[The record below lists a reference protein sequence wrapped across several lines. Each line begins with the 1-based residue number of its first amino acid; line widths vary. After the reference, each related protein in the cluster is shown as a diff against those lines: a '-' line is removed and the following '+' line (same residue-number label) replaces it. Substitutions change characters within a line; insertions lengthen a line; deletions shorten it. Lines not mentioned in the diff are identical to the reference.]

1 MCVCFELVYVCI
13 ACVFVFECVFV
24 CAHVDLRVSKPQ
36 PPNHCVCLCGCVCV
50 RVYHIC
56 MQCICVRVCAG
67 PQARARAGTRAKKG
81 APPLP
86 NALGFRT
93 GVVSERERARARALA
108 RALARERERN
118 CVCLYRMCSL

>member
-1 MCVCFELVYVCI
+1 VCVCFELVYVCI

-67 PQARARAGTRAKKG
+67 PQARARAGTRARKG
-81 APPLP
+81 SPPLP
-86 NALGFRT
+86 NAPGFRT
-93 GVVSERERARARALA
+93 GVVIVCVREKERARARS
-108 RALARERERN
+108 REGAREKLCMN
-118 CVCLYRMCSL
+118 MCL